1 MPEQVAVHRFAHEA
15 MTTEFEV
22 LVAGHDLAYANSVAE
37 ELFSEIDRLERLLSR
52 FEPSS
57 DVSRINALA
66 PGEALQVAPETMEC
80 LLIALWAAS
89 ETGGAFDV
97 TVGSL
102 MACWRRRLKD
112 GQPIRPGLPPPGAE
126 LEAALRSVGPDR
138 LRLEPDAFLV
148 RVEAGADPGGLSL
161 DLGGIGKGY
170 ALDRAAEL
178 LADWDVSN
186 ALLHS
191 GTSTVLAIGD
201 CGEPDEAG
209 AACTGWPLGIGG
221 EWGRKAGRGKVVL
234 RDLALSGS
242 GMEVKGAHVFDPR
255 TGQPVQHHLAAWA
268 VSPSAAVSD
277 ALSTAFMVMT
287 VQEVRALCDAHD
299 EVGGFVVR
307 AEDGGTPV
315 DLLPDTVQ

>member
-1 MPEQVAVHRFAHEA
+1 MPEQVALHRFAHEA

-22 LVAGHDLAYANSVAE
+22 LVAGRDLPYANSVAE

-52 FEPSS
+52 FESSS

-66 PGEALQVAPETMEC
+66 PGEAVHVAPETMEC

-89 ETGGAFDV
+89 ETGGAFDM

-102 MACWRRRLKD
+102 MACWRQRLRD
-112 GQPIRPGLPPPGAE
+112 GQPIRSDLPPPNAE
-126 LEAALRSVGPDR
+126 LEAALRRVGAGR

-148 RVEAGADPGGLSL
+148 RVDAGPASTGVSL

-178 LADWDVSN
+178 LVDWDVGN
-186 ALLHS
+186 ALLHA
-191 GTSTVLAIGD
+191 GTSTALAIGD
-201 CGEPDEAG
+201 CGDRHQGG
-209 AACTGWPLGIGG
+209 AAGKGWPLGIGG
-221 EWGRKAGRGKVVL
+221 DWGRKAGRERVVL

-242 GMEVKGAHVFDPR
+242 GMEVKGAHVLDPR
-255 TGQPVQHHLAAWA
+255 TGRPVQHHLAAWA

-287 VQEVRALCDAHD
+287 TEEVRAFCAAHD
-299 EVGGFVVR
+299 EIGAFVVC
-307 AEDGGTPV
+307 AEAGGTTV
-315 DLLPDTVQ
+315 DLLADGLQ